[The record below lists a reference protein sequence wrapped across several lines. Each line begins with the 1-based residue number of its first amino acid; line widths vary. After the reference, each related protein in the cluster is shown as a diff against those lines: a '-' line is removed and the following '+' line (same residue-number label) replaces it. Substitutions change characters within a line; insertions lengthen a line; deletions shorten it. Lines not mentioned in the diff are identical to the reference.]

1 MPDQLGLANSQQ
13 ITPEDAANTALVG
26 LLASKAAAKKF
37 AKAKGVQ
44 QLRQAN
50 ATLQTLGDV
59 SVLENAQRK
68 TKVGGTSAERA
79 QMEKMLKQRKKRRD
93 RNFVRAKHACCDC
106 AAAQRVR
113 AAPHAGERQDPRSR
127 ACAP

>member
-50 ATLQTLGDV
+50 ATLSTHGGVDA
-59 SVLENAQRK
+59 LENAQRK
-68 TKVGGTSAERA
+68 TLAVFERTCLCYLIWHRHPA
-79 QMEKMLKQRKKRRD
+79 RSPAVQCRTLGLTPSRRS
-93 RNFVRAKHACCDC
+93 C
-106 AAAQRVR
+106 AGHVDHPA
-113 AAPHAGERQDPRSR
+113 HEHS
-127 ACAP
+127 

>member
-26 LLASKAAAKKF
+26 LLASKASAKKF

-50 ATLQTLGDV
+50 ATLQTLW
-59 SVLENAQRK
+59 
-68 TKVGGTSAERA
+68 
-79 QMEKMLKQRKKRRD
+79 
-93 RNFVRAKHACCDC
+93 
-106 AAAQRVR
+106 
-113 AAPHAGERQDPRSR
+113 
-127 ACAP
+127 